1 MIRPVAVA
9 FALGLASSAQAMPLA
24 PLHPD
29 DMVTTVRQACGAGFH
44 RVHGVCVRNTTA
56 RAVRRSYYSGGGYW
70 GQQQPYGYW
79 GQQQPYGYYGGYWGQ
94 QQPYWGYQRPYYGG
108 Y

>member
-70 GQQQPYGYW
+70 GQQQPY
-79 GQQQPYGYYGGYWGQ
+79 
-94 QQPYWGYQRPYYGG
+94 WGYQRPYYRG